1 MEALTF
7 LKDKIERTMELPE
20 LIALFE
26 EMCSTYPEAD
36 DMLLFETG
44 TFSFSGQSMF
54 YFSLVRQYPGEE
66 EEYVQLHLDV
76 RFQPDDKYRL
86 LSGAV
91 WSDGSNEDFFKF
103 VRESGAY
110 RAVKGDR
117 IATVSVYLDET

>member
-1 MEALTF
+1 M
-7 LKDKIERTMELPE
+7 
-20 LIALFE
+20 
-26 EMCSTYPEAD
+26 S
-36 DMLLFETG
+36 LLYGVQGRMPDFIP
-44 TFSFSGQSMF
+44 
-54 YFSLVRQYPGEE
+54 REE

-91 WSDGSNEDFFKF
+91 RSDGSNEDFFKF